1 MQADF
6 LNLNELF
13 DISEGYIHVHGRRLV
28 LHATHAFAQFR
39 KDLIDMIGKER
50 AHRMLTRFGFFWG
63 QADAAT
69 MKRIFQWKDQLEWI
83 KAGPKLHTMSGVG
96 RVSVKSLDVD
106 FDAKTF
112 DMQVYL
118 HNSCEAEEH
127 LSIIGRSDQ
136 SACWKLAGYMSG
148 YASYCLGKSVYFIE
162 ERCEARGDGYCVFVG
177 RDADSW
183 DERLKEHLPYF
194 EAEDIKG
201 SVERLTQELR
211 RKTQE
216 LARHRQELGL
226 MHEGH
231 DPFFAEVKSAAY
243 RRIMQLASRVAQFD
257 SSVLIT
263 GETGVG
269 KEVVA
274 RYIHRHSHRSK
285 GPFVVVNC
293 GALPETLLESELFG
307 HKAGSF
313 TGATRDRIGLVEQ
326 ANHGTSFLD
335 EIGDISQNTQLKI
348 LRVLQEKEITR
359 VGEGEPLKIDVR
371 VIAATNRD
379 LPKAV
384 AEEKFRE
391 DLLFR
396 LRVIEIEVPPLRER
410 TEDILPLARYLI
422 DRLAKKLDI
431 PKLRIDATSVD
442 YIQAYHWPGNV
453 RELDNALERASVLSQ
468 DGIVLPENLP
478 PEIIHAVSSHE
489 TAGDPLSRTLVNVEQ
504 DHIRAVLKL
513 TGGNRSKAA
522 KALGISTS
530 TLWRKLKELDVESKE
545 NEE

>member
-1 MQADF
+1 
-6 LNLNELF
+6 
-13 DISEGYIHVHGRRLV
+13 
-28 LHATHAFAQFR
+28 
-39 KDLIDMIGKER
+39 
-50 AHRMLTRFGFFWG
+50 
-63 QADAAT
+63 
-69 MKRIFQWKDQLEWI
+69 
-83 KAGPKLHTMSGVG
+83 
-96 RVSVKSLDVD
+96 
-106 FDAKTF
+106 
-112 DMQVYL
+112 
-118 HNSCEAEEH
+118 
-127 LSIIGRSDQ
+127 
-136 SACWKLAGYMSG
+136 
-148 YASYCLGKSVYFIE
+148 
-162 ERCEARGDGYCVFVG
+162 
-177 RDADSW
+177 
-183 DERLKEHLPYF
+183 
-194 EAEDIKG
+194 
-201 SVERLTQELR
+201 
-211 RKTQE
+211 
-216 LARHRQELGL
+216 

-326 ANHGTSFLD
+326 ANHGTIFLD

-478 PEIIHAVSSHE
+478 
-489 TAGDPLSRTLVNVEQ
+489 VEQ

-530 TLWRKLKELDVESKE
+530 TLWRKLKALDVESKE